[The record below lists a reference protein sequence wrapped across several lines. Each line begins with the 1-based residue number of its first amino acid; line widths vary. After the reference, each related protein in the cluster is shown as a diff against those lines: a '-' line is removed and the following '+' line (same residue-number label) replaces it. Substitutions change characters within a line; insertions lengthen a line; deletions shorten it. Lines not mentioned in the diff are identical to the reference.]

1 MLFNCACHTGCLHVE
16 QCHQKGE
23 RRFRSLILIYAIGMK
38 PVPASAGDRIV
49 KRNLQVVLSQEP
61 AEDTMRFLKPAFLV
75 REPVGRGCFACKMSL
90 ERGSAMLGIDDQSE
104 QQTGNEPGRD

>member
-49 KRNLQVVLSQEP
+49 KRYLQIVLAQKP

-75 REPVGRGCFACKMSL
+75 RQPVGLKAGGDGGAGLHRL
-90 ERGSAMLGIDDQSE
+90 LSE
-104 QQTGNEPGRD
+104 ARLLLALAIETV